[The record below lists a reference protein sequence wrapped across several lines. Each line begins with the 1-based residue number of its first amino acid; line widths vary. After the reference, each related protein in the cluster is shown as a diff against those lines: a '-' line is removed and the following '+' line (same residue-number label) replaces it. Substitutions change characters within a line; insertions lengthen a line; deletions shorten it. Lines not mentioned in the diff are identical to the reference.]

1 MSLREYYENMR
12 LIQSLDD
19 TIRYSCCHT
28 SRAYT
33 VDKFME
39 IFRKLVN
46 EKYEILLKNEIY
58 YKRIKS
64 LNEEERKIINM
75 RYASKLTLGDISN
88 KLNTNATYIKRK
100 LDGISRKLNMEL

>member
-28 SRAYT
+28 SRVYT

-46 EKYEILLKNEIY
+46 EKYEILLKNERACG
-58 YKRIKS
+58 RIS
-64 LNEEERKIINM
+64 KIM
-75 RYASKLTLGDISN
+75 G
-88 KLNTNATYIKRK
+88 
-100 LDGISRKLNMEL
+100 